1 MAQLGFEWNL
11 DAWSGFP
18 AARERLYASAKAA
31 NARLITLTGD
41 THTAWANEL
50 HDNSGARR
58 GVEFGC
64 TSVTSPGAG
73 DSIQFEE
80 LNWMMPEANDEV
92 VYYDAFSKGFTVL
105 TLKADQVE
113 ADFVKVSTV
122 RTREYFASTEAR
134 FIARTDETGG
144 MGNLQRNM
152 GSGPITAG

>member
-1 MAQLGFEWNL
+1 M
-11 DAWSGFP
+11 
-18 AARERLYASAKAA
+18 
-31 NARLITLTGD
+31 TLAGD

-50 HDNSGARR
+50 HDAGGARR

-73 DSIQFEE
+73 DGMPFDE

-92 VYYDAFSKGFTVL
+92 LYYDAFAKGFTVL

-134 FIARTDETGG
+134 FVARTDETGG
-144 MGNLQRNM
+144 MGGLQRNM
-152 GSGPITAG
+152 SSGRVTAG